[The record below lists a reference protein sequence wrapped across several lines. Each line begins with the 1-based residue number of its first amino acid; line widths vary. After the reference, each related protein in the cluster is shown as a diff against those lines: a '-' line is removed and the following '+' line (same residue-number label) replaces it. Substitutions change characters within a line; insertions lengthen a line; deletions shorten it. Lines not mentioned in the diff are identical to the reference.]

1 MMGRNDMSNI
11 VYHICR
17 QDEWDAAKVN
27 GFYSGSSQDE
37 ADGFIHFSAS
47 DQVVESARR
56 HRAGQNGLVLLSVD
70 AESLG
75 SSLKW
80 EPSRGGL
87 LFPHLY
93 SDLPVNVVINA
104 ISLPLGPDGQFI
116 FPKSEISN

>member
-1 MMGRNDMSNI
+1 MMGRVNVSKI

-27 GFYSGSSQDE
+27 GIYSGSSQDE
-37 ADGFIHFSAS
+37 VDGFIHFSTS
-47 DQVVESARR
+47 EQVMESAQK
-56 HRAGQNGLVLLSVD
+56 HRTGQDGLVMLSVD

-80 EPSRGGL
+80 EPSRGGS

-93 SDLPVNVVINA
+93 GELPVNVVINA
-104 ISLPLGPDGQFI
+104 ISLPLGPDGQHI
-116 FPKSEISN
+116 FPKFEVSI